1 MNLDKIGYNPGSLLT
16 MQEVITFAKLA
27 NDKPNVDSLWI
38 PESWG
43 REAFA
48 SLGALSQITTKP
60 KLGTSIISIYARTPA
75 TIAMGATTLD
85 MLSNN
90 RTIIGLGTSTPTL
103 VENWH
108 GLNFEKPLLRMREY
122 VECLKRMIT
131 GQRVNYIGTYVRVKD
146 FKLLYRP
153 QRERIPI
160 FIAAVNRHMISLACD
175 VADGVLLYLRPIDEL
190 KKTTCY
196 IKSITKN
203 KTFEIACVVI
213 SAVSNKEP
221 QKARDRAAKTLAFY
235 IAVGEYYNR
244 FISDNGFRNEV
255 EQIVS
260 EYRHNGLDSASRFVS
275 EQMLDSLTIC
285 GNREECLK
293 SLNRFKSAGIS
304 LPIIQVNPTGNTQ
317 SSIKE
322 MLTAF

>member
-1 MNLDKIGYNPGSLLT
+1 MNLDKIGYNPGSLLS

-90 RTIIGLGTSTPTL
+90 RTIIGLGSSTPAL

-131 GQRVNYIGTYVRVKD
+131 GERVNYIGTYVRVKD

-160 FIAAVNRHMISLACD
+160 FIAAVNRYMISLACD

-190 KKTTCY
+190 KKTTSY

-203 KTFEIACVVI
+203 KTFEIACVII

-235 IAVGEYYNR
+235 IVVGEYYNR

-260 EYRHNGLDSASRFVS
+260 EYRRNGLDRASKFVS

-293 SLNRFKSAGIS
+293 SLNKFISSGIS
-304 LPIIQVNPTGNTQ
+304 LPIIQVNPIGNTQ
-317 SSIKE
+317 SSIRE
-322 MLTAF
+322 MLATF

>member
-1 MNLDKIGYNPGSLLT
+1 
-16 MQEVITFAKLA
+16 
-27 NDKPNVDSLWI
+27 
-38 PESWG
+38 
-43 REAFA
+43 
-48 SLGALSQITTKP
+48 
-60 KLGTSIISIYARTPA
+60 
-75 TIAMGATTLD
+75 
-85 MLSNN
+85 
-90 RTIIGLGTSTPTL
+90 
-103 VENWH
+103 
-108 GLNFEKPLLRMREY
+108 
-122 VECLKRMIT
+122 
-131 GQRVNYIGTYVRVKD
+131 
-146 FKLLYRP
+146 
-153 QRERIPI
+153 
-160 FIAAVNRHMISLACD
+160 MISLACD
-175 VADGVLLYLRPIDEL
+175 IADGVLLYLRPIDEL
-190 KKTTCY
+190 KKTTSY

-203 KTFEIACVVI
+203 KTFEIACVII

-260 EYRHNGLDSASRFVS
+260 EYRRNGLDSASRFVS

-293 SLNRFKSAGIS
+293 SLNKFKSAGIS

-322 MLTAF
+322 MLAAF

>member
-1 MNLDKIGYNPGSLLT
+1 MNLDKIGYNPGSLLS

-27 NDKPNVDSLWI
+27 NEKPNVDSLWI

-60 KLGTSIISIYARTPA
+60 KLGTSIISIYSRTPA

-108 GLNFEKPLLRMREY
+108 GVNFEKPALRMREY

-131 GQRVNYIGTYVRVKD
+131 GERVNYIGTYVRVKD

-196 IKSITKN
+196 IKSITKSKN
-203 KTFEIACVVI
+203 FEIACVVI
-213 SAVSNKEP
+213 SAISNKEP

-260 EYRHNGLDSASRFVS
+260 EYRRNGLDSASRFVS

-293 SLNRFKSAGIS
+293 SLNRFISAGIS

>member
-1 MNLDKIGYNPGSLLT
+1 MNLDKIGYNPGSLLS

-90 RTIIGLGTSTPTL
+90 RTIIGLGSSTPAL

-131 GQRVNYIGTYVRVKD
+131 GERVNYTGTYVRVKD

-160 FIAAVNRHMISLACD
+160 FIAAVNRYMISLACD
-175 VADGVLLYLRPIDEL
+175 VADGVILYLRPIDEL
-190 KKTTCY
+190 KKTTSY

-203 KTFEIACVVI
+203 KTFEIACVII

-235 IAVGEYYNR
+235 IVVGEYYNR

-260 EYRHNGLDSASRFVS
+260 EYRRNGLDRASKFVS

-293 SLNRFKSAGIS
+293 SLNKFISSGIS
-304 LPIIQVNPTGNTQ
+304 LPIIQVNPIGNTQ
-317 SSIKE
+317 SSIRE
-322 MLTAF
+322 MLATF

>member
-1 MNLDKIGYNPGSLLT
+1 MNLDKIGYNPGSLLS

-27 NDKPNVDSLWI
+27 NDKPNIDSLWI

-75 TIAMGATTLD
+75 MIAMGATTLD

-90 RTIIGLGTSTPTL
+90 RTIIGLGTSTPSL

-108 GLNFEKPLLRMREY
+108 GLNFQKPILRMREY
-122 VECLKRMIT
+122 VECLRRMIT
-131 GQRVNYIGTYVRVKD
+131 GEKVNYIGTYVRVKD

-175 VADGVLLYLRPIDEL
+175 VADGVLLYLRPIEEL

-203 KTFEIACVVI
+203 KTFEIAYVII

-260 EYRHNGLDSASRFVS
+260 EYRRNGLDSASRFVS

-293 SLNRFKSAGIS
+293 SLNKFKSAGIS

-322 MLTAF
+322 MLAAF

>member
-1 MNLDKIGYNPGSLLT
+1 MNLDKIGYNPGSLLS

-90 RTIIGLGTSTPTL
+90 RMIIGLGTSTPAL
-103 VENWH
+103 VGNWH

-131 GQRVNYIGTYVRVKD
+131 GERVNYTGTYVRVKN

-160 FIAAVNRHMISLACD
+160 FIAAVNRYMISLACD

-190 KKTTCY
+190 KKTTSY

-203 KTFEIACVVI
+203 KNFEIACVII

-221 QKARDRAAKTLAFY
+221 QKARERAARTLAFY

-244 FISDNGFRNEV
+244 FISNNGFRNEV

-260 EYRHNGLDSASRFVS
+260 EYRRNGLDTASKFVS

-293 SLNRFKSAGIS
+293 SLNKFISSGIS
-304 LPIIQVNPTGNTQ
+304 LPIIQVNPAGNTQ
-317 SSIKE
+317 SSIRE
-322 MLTAF
+322 MLATF

>member
-131 GQRVNYIGTYVRVKD
+131 GERVNYIGTYVRVKD

>member
-1 MNLDKIGYNPGSLLT
+1 MNLDRIGYNPGSLLS
-16 MQEVITFAKLA
+16 MQEVLTFAKLA
-27 NDKPNVDSLWI
+27 NNKPNVNSLWI

-60 KLGTSIISIYARTPA
+60 KLGTSIISIYSRTPA

-90 RTIIGLGTSTPTL
+90 RMIIGLGASTPTL

-108 GLNFEKPLLRMREY
+108 GKNFEKPLLRMQEY
-122 VECLKRMIT
+122 VECLKLMIT
-131 GQRVNYIGTYVRVKD
+131 GEKVNYIGNYVRVQD

-153 QRERIPI
+153 QRQRIPI
-160 FIAAVNRHMISLACD
+160 FIAAVNRYMISLACD
-175 VADGVLLYLRPIDEL
+175 IADGVLLYLRPIDEL
-190 KKTTCY
+190 KKTTSY

-203 KTFEIACVVI
+203 KTFEIACVII

-221 QKARDRAAKTLAFY
+221 QKARARAAKTLAFY
-235 IAVGEYYNR
+235 IAVGEYYSR
-244 FISDNGFRNEV
+244 FISDNGFRDEV
-255 EQIVS
+255 KQIVS
-260 EYRHNGLDSASRFVS
+260 EYRRNGLDTASRFVS

-285 GNREECLK
+285 GNSEECLK
-293 SLNRFKSAGIS
+293 SLNKFISAGIS

-322 MLTAF
+322 MLAAF

>member
-1 MNLDKIGYNPGSLLT
+1 MNLDKIGYNPGSLLS
-16 MQEVITFAKLA
+16 MQEVIIFAKLA

-48 SLGALSQITTKP
+48 SLGALSQVTSKP

-90 RTIIGLGTSTPTL
+90 RTIIGLGTSTPAL

-131 GQRVNYIGTYVRVKD
+131 GERVNYTGTYVRVKD

-160 FIAAVNRHMISLACD
+160 FIAAVNRYMISLACD
-175 VADGVLLYLRPIDEL
+175 VADGVILYLRPIDEL
-190 KKTTCY
+190 KKTTSY

-203 KTFEIACVVI
+203 KTFEIACVII

-260 EYRHNGLDSASRFVS
+260 EYRRNGLDRASKFVS

-293 SLNRFKSAGIS
+293 SLNKFISSGIS
-304 LPIIQVNPTGNTQ
+304 LPIIQVNPIGNTQ
-317 SSIKE
+317 SSIRE
-322 MLTAF
+322 MLATF

>member
-1 MNLDKIGYNPGSLLT
+1 MNLDKIGYNPGSLLS

-90 RTIIGLGTSTPTL
+90 RTIIGLGTSTPAL
-103 VENWH
+103 VGNWH

-131 GQRVNYIGTYVRVKD
+131 GERVNYIGTYVRVKD

-153 QRERIPI
+153 QREQIPI
-160 FIAAVNRHMISLACD
+160 FIAAVNRYMISLACD

-190 KKTTCY
+190 KKTTSY

-203 KTFEIACVVI
+203 KNFEIAYVII

-244 FISDNGFRNEV
+244 FISDNGFQNEV

-260 EYRHNGLDSASRFVS
+260 EYRRSGLDSASRFVS
-275 EQMLDSLTIC
+275 ERMLDSLTIC

-293 SLNRFKSAGIS
+293 SLNKFISAGIS